1 MEKKFWSAFAAYLIL
16 TFICAVGWHLVLF
29 KDYYMS
35 ISMRKEPLIHL
46 GVLSMLIQAGIMS
59 SLYPLFYKGGEP
71 LKEGAKFGLIMGLFM
86 GSYGVLAEAG
96 KFDIGPL
103 DSWFLHEGIYFPLQF
118 TLIGAVMGLIYGK
131 MKRV

>member
-1 MEKKFWSAFAAYLIL
+1 MGRKFWLAFGAYLVL

-29 KDYYMS
+29 KDYYMGLT
-35 ISMRKEPLIHL
+35 MRKEPLMQL
-46 GVLSMLIQAGIMS
+46 GVLSMLLQAGIMS
-59 SLYPLFYKGGEP
+59 YLYPLFYRGGEP

-103 DSWFLHEGIYFPLQF
+103 DAWFLHEGIYFPLQF
-118 TLIGAVMGLIYGK
+118 TIIGAVIGLIYGRLRK
-131 MKRV
+131 K